1 MVMNKLLFRATSL
14 VAGLLFG
21 LGMVVSGMA
30 DPAKVIGFLDVAG
43 TWAPSLMFVMGGA
56 LAIFMPAYFFLIK
69 PKAKPV
75 NAEVFCLANNTKID
89 RRLISGSVIFGLGWG
104 LVGICPGPVVSSLA
118 LGNLGAW
125 VFFPAMMVG
134 LGATNLLICIRNR
147 KESQTQTA

>member
-1 MVMNKLLFRATSL
+1 MNKLLFRATSL

-43 TWAPSLMFVMGGA
+43 TWDPSLMFVMGGA
-56 LAIFMPAYFFLIK
+56 LAVFMPAYFFLIK

-75 NAEVFCLANNTKID
+75 NAEVFCLANNPKID

>member
-1 MVMNKLLFRATSL
+1 MNKLLFRATSL

-43 TWAPSLMFVMGGA
+43 TWDPSLMFVMGGA

-104 LVGICPGPVVSSLA
+104 FGRHLSGARCLKSCLRQSRSMGI
-118 LGNLGAW
+118 
-125 VFFPAMMVG
+125 FPCDDG
-134 LGATNLLICIRNR
+134 WLRYN
-147 KESQTQTA
+147 

>member
-1 MVMNKLLFRATSL
+1 MHNVLFRVTSL

-30 DPAKVIGFLDVAG
+30 DLAKVIGFLDVAG
-43 TWAPSLMFVMGGA
+43 AWDPSLMFVMGGA
-56 LAIFMPAYFFLIK
+56 LAVFMPAYFLLIK

-75 NAEVFCLANNTKID
+75 NAKVFCLANNTKID

-104 LVGICPGPVVSSLA
+104 LVGICPGPIVSSLA

-125 VFFPAMMVG
+125 VFFPAMMLG
-134 LGATNLLICIRNR
+134 LGVTNLLICIKNC
-147 KESQTQTA
+147 KEIQTQNA

>member
-1 MVMNKLLFRATSL
+1 MHNVLFRVTSL

-43 TWAPSLMFVMGGA
+43 AWDPSLMFVMGGA
-56 LAIFMPAYFFLIK
+56 LVVFMPAYFLLIK

-75 NAEVFCLANNTKID
+75 NAKVFCLANNTKID
-89 RRLISGSVIFGLGWG
+89 RRLISGAVIFGLGWG
-104 LVGICPGPVVSSLA
+104 LVGICPGPIVSSLA

-125 VFFPAMMVG
+125 VFFPAMMLG
-134 LGATNLLICIRNR
+134 LGVTNLLICIKNR
-147 KESQTQTA
+147 KEIQTQTA

>member
-1 MVMNKLLFRATSL
+1 MHNVLFRVTSL

-43 TWAPSLMFVMGGA
+43 AWDPSLMFVMGGA
-56 LAIFMPAYFFLIK
+56 LVVFMPAYFLLIK
-69 PKAKPV
+69 PKVKPV
-75 NAEVFCLANNTKID
+75 NAKVFCLANNTKID

-104 LVGICPGPVVSSLA
+104 LVGICPGPIVSSLA

-125 VFFPAMMVG
+125 VFFPAMMLG
-134 LGATNLLICIRNR
+134 LGVTNLLICIKNR
-147 KESQTQTA
+147 KEIQTQTA

>member
-1 MVMNKLLFRATSL
+1 MNKLLFRATSL

-43 TWAPSLMFVMGGA
+43 TWDPSLMFVMGGA

-89 RRLISGSVIFGLGWG
+89 RRLILGSVIFGLGWG

>member
-1 MVMNKLLFRATSL
+1 MHNVLFRVTSL

-43 TWAPSLMFVMGGA
+43 AWDPSLMFVMGGA
-56 LAIFMPAYFFLIK
+56 LAVFMPAYFLLIK

-75 NAEVFCLANNTKID
+75 NAKVFCLANNTKID
-89 RRLISGSVIFGLGWG
+89 PRLISGSVIFGLGWG
-104 LVGICPGPVVSSLA
+104 LVGICPGPIVSSLA

-125 VFFPAMMVG
+125 VFFPAMMLG
-134 LGATNLLICIRNR
+134 LGVTNLLICIKNR
-147 KESQTQTA
+147 KEIQTQTA

>member
-1 MVMNKLLFRATSL
+1 MNKLLFRATSL

-43 TWAPSLMFVMGGA
+43 TWDPSLMFVMGGA

-89 RRLISGSVIFGLGWG
+89 CRLIQ
-104 LVGICPGPVVSSLA
+104 A
-118 LGNLGAW
+118 
-125 VFFPAMMVG
+125 
-134 LGATNLLICIRNR
+134 
-147 KESQTQTA
+147 Q

>member
-1 MVMNKLLFRATSL
+1 S
-14 VAGLLFG
+14 
-21 LGMVVSGMA
+21 
-30 DPAKVIGFLDVAG
+30 
-43 TWAPSLMFVMGGA
+43 
-56 LAIFMPAYFFLIK
+56 
-69 PKAKPV
+69 KAKPV

>member
-1 MVMNKLLFRATSL
+1 MHNVLFRVTSL

-43 TWAPSLMFVMGGA
+43 AWDPSLMFVMGGA
-56 LAIFMPAYFFLIK
+56 LVVFMPAYFLLIK

-75 NAEVFCLANNTKID
+75 NAKVFCLANNTKID
-89 RRLISGSVIFGLGWG
+89 PRLISGSVIFGLGWG
-104 LVGICPGPVVSSLA
+104 LVGICPGPIVSSLA

-125 VFFPAMMVG
+125 VFFPAMMLG
-134 LGATNLLICIRNR
+134 LGVTNLLICIKNR
-147 KESQTQTA
+147 KEIQTQTA